1 MLADQNMADAARSNE
16 IRRLPA
22 LIVRLVSA
30 ACACVL
36 LSAVLL
42 IAALAQDPLGDSP
55 KPKADVPDKA
65 TEPKAE
71 PKAKP
76 KPKPPKRRFYEQNQY
91 DLITLDKANDSVV
104 LKVTPL
110 QFPGQRMP
118 PESKRVGKLKVRLVD
133 EQNQEYEVMW
143 RHIEGIEFFG
153 DLVLRETEKIVER
166 AAQLG
171 VADKFKE
178 AEEQFDEA
186 YSYYQHL
193 LRRFPNTLGLQ
204 ESLNAYLYINAGV
217 LLKQDRIAEACSV
230 LEELSRRD
238 AQYQHQG
245 GPGTVQAAMEIV
257 GGRLIQSYV
266 DRQDYHSARVL
277 LERLKKDYGNNLKVG
292 ETWEEQLKGV
302 AAKQRDEAAAHLAA
316 KRFQQ
321 AHELSGEMLKIW
333 PRLEGGRELVLEI
346 ARQYPLVVVAVS
358 QPAFDGHDPSS
369 LDSTPSRRAG
379 NLMYRTLL
387 RFTERGPE
395 GGRYACPYGIV
406 QQTDDRKELIF
417 DLREEDTGGRF
428 TGYDL
433 SRHLA
438 ALADPAGKSY
448 QSAWASLM
456 SGLDMQG
463 VNRVRVALRRP
474 HVSPHALLQSRL
486 SSDDGLSTRYS
497 QASQDE
503 NETRFEPTGDG
514 QDDDDLRPVIVE
526 RFYPKPREA
535 ITALR
540 KGKIDMIDRI
550 LPNDALRLREDPT
563 LVVGQYAFPT
573 LHVLL
578 PNTDNPHLANR
589 TFRRALVYGIN
600 REVILKK
607 GLLNQKEVPG
617 CRVVSVPFPA
627 GVTDNDPSAYA
638 YDESIEPYEYD
649 PVMAAILLSL
659 TEQQLGALADMRE
672 EEAPVLGELVIAHPP
687 FEMRR
692 FVCKQIQTQLD
703 IVGIKCSLSELP
715 PGRTMDPNGEYDLL
729 YLELAMREPLVDV
742 RRIFGP
748 GGTAPSTDPY
758 VGLTLRQ
765 LDEAENWKDARQRLH
780 ELHRQINEEVTV
792 IPLWQMVDH
801 FVYHNGLRGVH
812 TSPVFFYQDV
822 DQWRVV
828 PPVLKE

>member
-1 MLADQNMADAARSNE
+1 MADAARSNE
-16 IRRLPA
+16 IRRSPA
-22 LIVRLVSA
+22 LIARLAPV
-30 ACACVL
+30 ACMFVL
-36 LSAVLL
+36 LSGVLL
-42 IAALAQDPLGDSP
+42 IAALAQDPPSGSP
-55 KPKADVPDKA
+55 KPKSDTPDKA
-65 TEPKAE
+65 AE

-76 KPKPPKRRFYEQNQY
+76 KAAPKPKPPKKRFYELDQY
-91 DLITLDKANDSVV
+91 DLITLDKANDNVV
-104 LKVTPL
+104 LKVMPL
-110 QFPGQRMP
+110 SFPGQRMP
-118 PESKRVGKLKVRLVD
+118 PESKRVGKLKVALFDKRN
-133 EQNQEYEVMW
+133 EEYEVMW
-143 RHIEGIEFFG
+143 RHIESIEFFG
-153 DLVLRETEKIVER
+153 DLVLRETEKIVDR
-166 AAQLG
+166 AAQLSL
-171 VADKFKE
+171 ADKFKE
-178 AEEQFDEA
+178 AEGQFDEA
-186 YSYYQHL
+186 YAYYQRL
-193 LRRFPNTLGLQ
+193 LRQFPNTLRLQ
-204 ESLNAYLYINAGV
+204 ESLNAYLYINAGA
-217 LLKQDRIAEACSV
+217 LFKQMRIAEAFSV
-230 LEELSRRD
+230 LEELYRRD
-238 AQYQHQG
+238 RQYQHQG
-245 GPGTVQAAMEIV
+245 GPQTVQVAMERV
-257 GGRLIQSYV
+257 GDRLIASYV

-277 LERLKKDYGNNLKVG
+277 LERLKKDYGNRLKIG
-292 ETWEEQLKGV
+292 GTWEEQLRGI
-302 AAKQRDEAAAHLAA
+302 AAKRRDEAAAHLAA

-321 AHELSGEMLKIW
+321 AHELGGEMLKIW
-333 PRLEGGRELVLEI
+333 PKLEGGRELVLEI

-369 LDSTPSRRAG
+369 LDSTPARRTG
-379 NLMYRTLL
+379 NLMHRTLL

-395 GGRYACPYGIV
+395 GGRYACPFGMV
-406 QQTDDRKELIF
+406 QQSDDRKQLIF

-428 TGYDL
+428 TGYEL

-438 ALADPAGKSY
+438 ALADPADKNY

-456 SGLDMQG
+456 SGLEMEG
-463 VNRVRVALRRP
+463 VNRVRVELRRP
-474 HVSPHALLQSRL
+474 HVLPHALLQSRL
-486 SSDDGLSTRYS
+486 SADNGLSTRYL

-503 NETRFEPTGDG
+503 NETRFEPTGGG
-514 QDDDDLRPVIVE
+514 QDDGDLRPVIVE
-526 RFYPKPREA
+526 RFYPEPREA
-535 ITALR
+535 MTALR

-600 REVILKK
+600 REVILRK

-627 GVTDNDPSAYA
+627 GVTDNDSSAYA
-638 YDESIEPYEYD
+638 YDVGIEPRKYD

-659 TEQQLGALADMRE
+659 AEQQLGALADMRQ
-672 EEAPVLGELVIAHPP
+672 EEAPVLDELVIAHPP
-687 FEMRR
+687 FEMPR
-692 FVCKQIQTQLD
+692 FVCKQIQTQLKV
-703 IVGIKCSLSELP
+703 VGIECSLSELP

-765 LDEAENWKDARQRLH
+765 LDEAENWKDARERLH

-801 FVYHNGLRGVH
+801 FVHHNGLRGLQG
-812 TSPVFFYQDV
+812 SPVFFYQDV